1 MKKHG
6 DATSV
11 LHSYKTRLP
20 FIHTSFK
27 PHHRFHRQTSEQV
40 KMLVTVEY
48 PPIVRIFVLRPIVLQ
63 KTPKTF
69 MFTPL
74 FHHQI
79 TTKRLRNHVAIHP
92 KAPLTQHV
100 ITQTFYLK
108 KATTGELLFLMLMDF
123 VQTAQEQVNLWTKK
137 LICLLFL
144 TIPAQMPSSSLK
156 PSLIMKYSVQR
167 SYPTVILET
176 SPFDVTGTV
185 MEVGS

>member
-1 MKKHG
+1 MG
-6 DATSV
+6 
-11 LHSYKTRLP
+11 
-20 FIHTSFK
+20 
-27 PHHRFHRQTSEQV
+27 
-40 KMLVTVEY
+40 

-74 FHHQI
+74 FHLQI
-79 TTKRLRNHVAIHP
+79 TTKQLRNHVAIRP

-144 TIPAQMPSSSLK
+144 TIPAQPSSTSLK

-185 MEVGS
+185 MEVRS